1 MEASINLAVAFF
13 LGMGLG
19 AFYFLS
25 LWRTLQKIPD
35 VGNPGFVMFRSFVIR
50 TAVVVSGFYFIMDHS
65 WERIVAALFGFI
77 VMREVLT
84 RIKGKATEAS

>member
-1 MEASINLAVAFF
+1 MEKSLDLAVAFL

-19 AFYFLS
+19 AFYFLF
-25 LWRTLQKIPD
+25 LWKTLQKIPD
-35 VGNPGFVMFRSFVIR
+35 VDNPGFVMFRSFIIR
-50 TAVVVSGFYFIMDHS
+50 TAVVLSGFYLIMDHS

-84 RIKGKATEAS
+84 RIKGKAPEVS

>member
-1 MEASINLAVAFF
+1 MEKPLDLAVAFL

-19 AFYFLS
+19 AFYFLF
-25 LWRTLQKIPD
+25 LWKTLQKIPD
-35 VGNPGFVMFRSFVIR
+35 VDNPGFVMFRSFIIR
-50 TAVVVSGFYFIMDHS
+50 TSVVLSGFYLIMDHS

-84 RIKGKATEAS
+84 RIKGKAPEVS